1 MEDVLAFLVG
11 LGGVAVILIGSYV
24 AIKATNRIWGR
35 GRPGAAGRASGT
47 ATDDLAALA
56 GRLERMEHAI
66 DAMSVEVER
75 ISEGQRFTTRL
86 LAERAPA
93 APAGSRS

>member
-1 MEDVLAFLVG
+1 MHDVVAFLVG
-11 LGGVAVILIGSYV
+11 LAGVATILIGSYA

-35 GRPGAAGRASGT
+35 GGGRPPLPPG
-47 ATDDLAALA
+47 DLTALA

-66 DAMSVEVER
+66 DAMALEVER
-75 ISEGQRFTTRL
+75 ISEGQRFTTKL

-93 APAGSRS
+93 ARMESRS